1 MVTTASQ
8 REARMSAVEH
18 APRATAMNDND
29 REWTR
34 RRPREWGIGNII
46 ASIAAMGVMMAVI
59 TLTLHR
65 NFPLVATGPSISAS
79 EPSTTGQGGIVP
91 VRGRGGI
98 ER

>member
-1 MVTTASQ
+1 
-8 REARMSAVEH
+8 MS
-18 APRATAMNDND
+18 DND
-29 REWTR
+29 REPTR
-34 RRPREWGIGNII
+34 GHPREWGNGNII
-46 ASIAAMGVMMAVI
+46 AIIAAMGVVMAVI

-65 NFPLVATGPSISAS
+65 KFPLVATGPSISAS

>member
-1 MVTTASQ
+1 
-8 REARMSAVEH
+8 MS
-18 APRATAMNDND
+18 DND
-29 REWTR
+29 RERTR
-34 RRPREWGIGNII
+34 RRPREWGNGNII
-46 ASIAAMGVMMAVI
+46 AIIAAMGVVMAVI

-65 NFPLVATGPSISAS
+65 IFPLVATGPNISAS